1 VAFVVG
7 SARCLS
13 RCRRLALAVA
23 AGTATSL
30 VAALL
35 VRGVG
40 VRARAMIFF
49 AIA

>member
-1 VAFVVG
+1 VVG
-7 SARCLS
+7 AARCLS
-13 RCRRLALAVA
+13 RSRTLALAGA

-40 VRARAMIFF
+40 VRARTMIFS
-49 AIA
+49 IG